1 MECNPPNAEGRPPM
15 LKAQTLIPLPPSQPH
30 SVHTTILFTDIVGS
44 TRHAVELGDIRWRK
58 VFDRHDMLV
67 RNEVAWAGGRL
78 VKSLGDG
85 YLASFDDPSA
95 AVDAAHSLVAI
106 ARSLGLEIRAG
117 LHTGEA
123 QAVGDDLVGLSVHIA
138 ARVCAMAEA
147 DCVLTT
153 AAVAG
158 PAAEA
163 HVTFADRGCEELRGI
178 PGCHHLY
185 EAVPRAATLRLAA

>member
-1 MECNPPNAEGRPPM
+1 M
-15 LKAQTLIPLPPSQPH
+15 LKSQTLIPLPPSEPR
-30 SVHTTILFTDIVGS
+30 SVQATLLFTDIVGS
-44 TRHAVELGDIRWRK
+44 TRHAVQLGDIRWRK

-85 YLASFDDPSA
+85 YLISFDDPSA
-95 AVDAAHSLVAI
+95 AVDTAHALVAI
-106 ARSLGLEIRAG
+106 ARSVGLEIRAG
-117 LHTGEA
+117 LHSGEA
-123 QAVGDDLVGLSVHIA
+123 QVVGDDLVGLSVHIA
-138 ARVCAMAEA
+138 SRVCSLAGA
-147 DCVLTT
+147 DVVLAT

-178 PGCHHLY
+178 PGRHRLY
-185 EAVPRAATLRLAA
+185 EAVPRAATLRLAS